1 MVAMKRH
8 YDIPKEILTILE
20 TIHKAGYEAYL
31 VGGCVRDML
40 RGAQPKDWDITT
52 NATPDI
58 IQSLFPETFYENDFG
73 TVGVVNDTDEPTLKV
88 VEVTP
93 YRIEGTYSDKRRP
106 DDVRFSEKL
115 EDDLK
120 RRDFTVNAIA
130 YDPHNGHVVDLYNG
144 QEDIKDMRL
153 RTVGEAS
160 DRFTEDALR
169 IMRAIRLSTELGF
182 TIAPDTQTA
191 IMEHAHLLS
200 HVSSER
206 IRDEFSRLLM
216 ADRAS
221 DGLQTAHNAGI
232 LRHIIP
238 ELEEGIGT
246 DQTKK
251 GGAHIYDV
259 WEHNLRALQHAADK
273 HLALHIRLAALFH
286 DVGKPATRRY
296 SKEKEGYTFYGHEVV
311 GAKMTKAILARL
323 KYSKDITDK
332 TVTLVRYHLFF
343 SDIEKITLSA
353 VRRIVRNVGPDLVW
367 DLMELRTCDRIG
379 MGRPKE
385 RPYRLR
391 KYESM
396 IEEAMRAPVSV
407 GMLALDGAGLM
418 ELTKEAP
425 GPRIGW
431 ILHALLEDVLDDPEK
446 NTKDYLETR
455 AKELAQLSDEALKV
469 LGEQGKEKRD
479 EEEEKE
485 LKDIRKR
492 YGVGE

>member
-1 MVAMKRH
+1 MTRS
-8 YDIPKEILTILE
+8 YDIPKEVLAILDRIQ
-20 TIHKAGYEAYL
+20 KAGHEAYV
-31 VGGCVRDML
+31 VGGCVRDL
-40 RGAQPKDWDITT
+40 IRGAEPKDWDITT
-52 NATPDI
+52 SATPEE
-58 IQSLFPETFYENDFG
+58 IQNLFEETFYENDFG
-73 TVGVVNDTDEPTLKV
+73 TVGVVNETDDPTLKV

-93 YRIEGTYSDKRRP
+93 YRLEGNYSDKRRP
-106 DDVRFSEKL
+106 DEVRFSKHL

-130 YDPHNGHVVDLYNG
+130 YDPHKGHIVDLYKG
-144 QEDIKDMRL
+144 QEDIKDKRL
-153 RTVGEAS
+153 RTVGEAAE
-160 DRFTEDALR
+160 RFSEDALR
-169 IMRAIRLSTELGF
+169 IVRGIRLSAELGF
-182 TIAPDTQTA
+182 IIAPDTQKA
-191 IMEHAHLLS
+191 IQKHADLLS

-216 ADRAS
+216 ADRAA
-221 DGLQTAHNAGI
+221 DGLKIAHDAGV
-232 LRHIIP
+232 LKHIVP

-246 DQTKK
+246 DQTKE

-259 WEHNLRALQHAADK
+259 WEHNLRSLQHAADK
-273 HLALHIRLAALFH
+273 KLALHIRLAALFH
-286 DVGKPATRRY
+286 DIAKPATRRW
-296 SKEKEGYTFYGHEVV
+296 SKEKNGYTFYGHEVV
-311 GAKMTKAILARL
+311 GARMTKEILGRL
-323 KYSKDITDK
+323 KYSKEITDK

-353 VRRIVRNVGPDLVW
+353 VRRIVRNVGPELVW

-407 GMLALDGAGLM
+407 GMLKIDGKTLM
-418 ELTKEAP
+418 QLAQEKP

-431 ILHALLEDVLDDPEK
+431 ILHALLEDVLDDPKK
-446 NTKDYLETR
+446 NDEEYLTR
-455 AKELAQLSDEALKV
+455 RAYDLVALSDTELQS